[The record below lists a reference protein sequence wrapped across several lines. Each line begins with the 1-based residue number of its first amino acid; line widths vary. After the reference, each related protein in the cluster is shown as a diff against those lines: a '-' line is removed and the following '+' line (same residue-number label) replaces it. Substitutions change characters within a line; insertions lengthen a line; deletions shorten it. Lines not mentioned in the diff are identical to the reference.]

1 MTRRKPLHRMAAL
14 LLCVFLCLGA
24 AFSMMGAAYA
34 AEVEPSGIKV
44 EITKPPNRTSGSA
57 DVGYCITDTA
67 GNGFASAKIKVGLD
81 GEWQDVTG
89 NLERWEDRYT
99 GRITI
104 TDNCPVTIR
113 VTGNDGS
120 IYEKMCY
127 MDCFAQGT
135 HIFMTNVMVDN
146 PAVKGDGGKAD
157 KAPSPNQAETNTA
170 TKPTATPLK
179 APASSSTD
187 PQEKPDTTPRLPTA
201 LTPDGQGTV
210 VDNVTD
216 QDSKEFFTFTTPSN
230 NTFYLVIDK
239 QRDSENVYFLN
250 AVTESDLL
258 ALAEKDK
265 KPEGNNVSAIPDP
278 EPVCTCKDK
287 CAPGEVN
294 TDCPVCVLTMMDC
307 TGKAPAVDPD
317 TDQEPEKPEK
327 GGSSTMI
334 LVVIAAL
341 AVGGAGYYLKI
352 WKPKHD
358 LDDAEDFDELT
369 GGDEETV
376 NEDDLDPTPR
386 RVPRDEPEEPDYPEG
401 YGYEEPGDEE

>member
-1 MTRRKPLHRMAAL
+1 MKTKSLRRMVAL

-230 NTFYLVIDK
+230 NTFYLFP
-239 QRDSENVYFLN
+239 QRRHGVRS
-250 AVTESDLL
+250 AG
-258 ALAEKDK
+258 
-265 KPEGNNVSAIPDP
+265 PGGEG
-278 EPVCTCKDK
+278 
-287 CAPGEVN
+287 
-294 TDCPVCVLTMMDC
+294 
-307 TGKAPAVDPD
+307 
-317 TDQEPEKPEK
+317 
-327 GGSSTMI
+327 
-334 LVVIAAL
+334 
-341 AVGGAGYYLKI
+341 
-352 WKPKHD
+352 
-358 LDDAEDFDELT
+358 
-369 GGDEETV
+369 
-376 NEDDLDPTPR
+376 
-386 RVPRDEPEEPDYPEG
+386 
-401 YGYEEPGDEE
+401 

>member
-1 MTRRKPLHRMAAL
+1 MKTKSLRRMVAL

-250 AVTESDLL
+250 AVTESDLMTL
-258 ALAEKDK
+258 AQKDTQTQ
-265 KPEGNNVSAIPDP
+265 A
-278 EPVCTCKDK
+278 
-287 CAPGEVN
+287 
-294 TDCPVCVLTMMDC
+294 
-307 TGKAPAVDPD
+307 AV
-317 TDQEPEKPEK
+317 TATEPEKPPEETEPVTEPPAQPEEPK
-327 GGSSTMI
+327 EEPEPPAPKSNNGI
-334 LVVIAAL
+334 LFLALAAAL
-341 AVGGAGYYLKI
+341 AAGGLGYYFKVY
-352 WKPKHD
+352 KPKHE
-358 LDDAEDFDELT
+358 LDDAEDIDEFDFE
-369 GGDEETV
+369 GPEEPMV
-376 NEDDLDPTPR
+376 NEDMAQPFGE
-386 RVPRDEPEEPDYPEG
+386 EPETRDISQEEEAEQRRL
-401 YGYEEPGDEE
+401 YEEDNEDIPIEGDDDLVF